1 MPPHLASLRNPGS
14 SPANPNCSLSRTTP
28 HAHAYVRGAADTMR
42 KPVLILQHRWLALM
56 EPPRRFP
63 VFPLPKTPLF
73 LPFFPSSLFLHTA
86 YQVGGLAGFQSPGVG
101 TRMPAECSK
110 LQIKAL
116 GLCLWIAFR
125 NAFAAVDFET
135 GFYTVAQASS
145 YLEAILPYFWFLG
158 FQGFDDMPGL

>member
-1 MPPHLASLRNPGS
+1 
-14 SPANPNCSLSRTTP
+14 
-28 HAHAYVRGAADTMR
+28 
-42 KPVLILQHRWLALM
+42 
-56 EPPRRFP
+56 
-63 VFPLPKTPLF
+63 
-73 LPFFPSSLFLHTA
+73 
-86 YQVGGLAGFQSPGVG
+86 
-101 TRMPAECSK
+101 MPAECSK